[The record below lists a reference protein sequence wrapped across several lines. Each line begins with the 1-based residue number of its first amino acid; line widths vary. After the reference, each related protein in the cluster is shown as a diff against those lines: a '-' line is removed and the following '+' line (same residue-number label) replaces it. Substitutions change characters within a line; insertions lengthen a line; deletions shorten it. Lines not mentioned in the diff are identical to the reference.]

1 MLALTPTTNGDK
13 MFPYE
18 ADFDPVADAE
28 QTLAYR
34 EVLRE
39 EAVLA
44 ALDPDRIRDDELP
57 SDVPPAAAAEWWEF
71 VALCA
76 RVEAGD
82 VVEQSEESDRSAGC
96 P

>member
-1 MLALTPTTNGDK
+1 MLPH
-13 MFPYE
+13 E
-18 ADFDPVADAE
+18 FDYSPVRDAE
-28 QTLAYR
+28 ETLACR

-44 ALDPDRIRDDELP
+44 RLDPDQIGDELP

-76 RVEAGD
+76 RLDAGEEA
-82 VVEQSEESDRSAGC
+82 VLEQPDDSDRSAGC